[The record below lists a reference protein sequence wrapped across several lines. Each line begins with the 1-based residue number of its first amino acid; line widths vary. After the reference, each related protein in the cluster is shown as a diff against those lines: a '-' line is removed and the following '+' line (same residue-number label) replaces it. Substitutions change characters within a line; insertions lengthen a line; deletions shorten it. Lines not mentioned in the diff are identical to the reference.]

1 MTAVN
6 PEYVS
11 RPPLV
16 VIEHLYKSYRRGNQ
30 RVPVLEDISLDIA
43 EGEFLALMGPSGSGK
58 TTLLNLIAGLD
69 HPDSGVLTVGGVD
82 LTQLSEGQ
90 LAAWRARHVGFIFQ
104 FYQLIPVLT
113 AFENVELPL
122 LLTPLSRRERREHV
136 EVALKLVGLE
146 DRSHHYPS
154 QLSGGQ
160 QQRVAIARALVTDPT
175 LISADEP
182 TGDLDRTSAREVLDL
197 LCRLNG
203 EFGKTIILVTHDP
216 EAASRAPR
224 LIRLIKGNLI
234 MDERNNAAGCRSPRE
249 PESSP

>member
-1 MTAVN
+1 M
-6 PEYVS
+6 
-11 RPPLV
+11 
-16 VIEHLYKSYRRGNQ
+16 
-30 RVPVLEDISLDIA
+30 
-43 EGEFLALMGPSGSGK
+43 
-58 TTLLNLIAGLD
+58 
-69 HPDSGVLTVGGVD
+69 
-82 LTQLSEGQ
+82 
-90 LAAWRARHVGFIFQ
+90 
-104 FYQLIPVLT
+104 
-113 AFENVELPL
+113 
-122 LLTPLSRRERREHV
+122 
-136 EVALKLVGLE
+136 
-146 DRSHHYPS
+146 
-154 QLSGGQ
+154 
-160 QQRVAIARALVTDPT
+160 AIARALVTDPT

>member
-1 MTAVN
+1 MNNAS
-6 PEYVS
+6 PES
-11 RPPLV
+11 TLTTPLV
-16 VIEHLYKSYRRGNQ
+16 VIEHLYKSYRRGSQ
-30 RVPVLEDISLDIA
+30 TLPVLQDLSLSIA

-69 HPDSGVLTVGGVD
+69 QPDQGVLTVGGVD

-122 LLTPLSRRERREHV
+122 LLTPLSRKERRQHV
-136 EVALKLVGLE
+136 ELVLELVGLS
-146 DRSHHYPS
+146 DRSHHYPA

-182 TGDLDRTSAREVLDL
+182 TGDLDRESAREVLDL

-234 MDERNNAAGCRSPRE
+234 MDERNDKAGCRLPDAPALSP
-249 PESSP
+249 